1 MARLGPRPLYGN
13 CIGQPSTQPPDP
25 PCMESLCP
33 RLCAPSGTLASPSGC
48 LNLSRYPLI
57 SGIPAQWWIPPS
69 VQTATHRNPPVGRAI
84 RTSSG
89 SLLGRCTAQASLY
102 RNGDQHRNDSG
113 PLRPRLP
120 LVRTISCRYSCVTKF
135 SLRLVMP
142 PIYRKRLMA
151 FTHIR
156 DAWCGRAVPV
166 PRY

>member
-1 MARLGPRPLYGN
+1 MATHPTDCRGRN
-13 CIGQPSTQPPDP
+13 FVIGQFFSDRVCLHLLPT
-25 PCMESLCP
+25 EIFAGKALHK
-33 RLCAPSGTLASPSGC
+33 ATLKFSAQ
-48 LNLSRYPLI
+48 R
-57 SGIPAQWWIPPS
+57 AQWVSQEVWHENPS
-69 VQTATHRNPPVGRAI
+69 VGRAI

-102 RNGDQHRNDSG
+102 RNGDQHWNDSG